1 MKQFISSIFAVMT
14 LMFVGCTP
22 MDNMESGA
30 SDQPGQK
37 PTELKIVFS
46 QYTGIVLNPE
56 ETTLLPYTITGATAS
71 TEVNATADSE
81 LWTVTVE
88 PGKSHGKGDLSVT
101 APSQA
106 QKVRIHVTA
115 SDPDGRAAECYL
127 ELSNQYF
134 DVVYCEPTLVPSL
147 GGEVSVQLHTNMV
160 YTVEINQPW
169 LTQVQSES
177 SNAQI
182 LKFTAEENTTAEDRV
197 AMVTFKDV
205 EDNLLGEVELTQLQK
220 SEVELNWVYSDASL
234 TPSFGYSEPAI
245 DNDGNVFVLSGK
257 NLIKINASGA
267 PEWNKTLAW
276 GGGSIDLTPS
286 VEPDGSVVYAAG
298 GENGDIGVYA
308 VDTKT
313 GSEKWRS
320 GYDAFFKNGVWNT
333 LTFWKAG
340 VAVGDKHLF
349 VVGTRGHSINAFAKE
364 DGLRSTYASTAA
376 NGSKMAYSLT
386 CSPVLTADGVVA
398 AKSGKGLVGANRSLM
413 ESPSEDFKTVSQEY
427 YVPCG
432 IYTHF
437 KDWEF
442 NDRGPAIA
450 VKYNGVNYVISGGT
464 ESNQHHFHVWCQN
477 SSKGLSTTIQ
487 SWVSGGTNM
496 DYTFKLLGMKQTSGS
511 GGGGLIAGS
520 RNEIIISGEPGDT
533 KVVSSSDPFVAGGIA
548 AVWPTSADAI
558 SGLAYQWKHDK
569 IIAGSCAV
577 DNNGYVH
584 AVDIEGTYFILQ
596 PNYGSK
602 TVTLIKSFSLKDFI
616 DGAESMTVKSSVKIG
631 IDGKIY
637 VNANVTKGGT
647 SSGATICFT
656 YSATTGVSASSTWP
670 QAGSDSMNTNRQVG
684 YIENTL

>member
-1 MKQFISSIFAVMT
+1 MKQFISSIFVVMT

-22 MDNMESGA
+22 MENVEPDA
-30 SDQPGQK
+30 SDQPEQK

-46 QYTGIVLNPE
+46 QYTGIAVNPE
-56 ETTLLPYTITGATAS
+56 ETILLPYTITGVNAS

-81 LWTVTVE
+81 LWTVSIE
-88 PGKSHGKGDLSVT
+88 PGKSHGKGNLSVT
-101 APSQA
+101 APYQA
-106 QKVRIHVTA
+106 QKVRIHVTV
-115 SDPDGRAAECYL
+115 SDPDGRADECYL
-127 ELSNQYF
+127 ELSNQHF

-147 GGEVSVQLHTNMV
+147 GGEVSVQLHTNME
-160 YTVEINQPW
+160 YTVEISQPW
-169 LTQVQSES
+169 LTQIGLES

-182 LKFTAEENTTAEDRV
+182 LKFTAEENPTAEARV
-197 AMVTFKDV
+197 AMVTFKDA
-205 EDNLLGEVELTQLQK
+205 EGNLIGEVELTQLQK
-220 SEVELNWVYSDASL
+220 GEVKLNWVYSDASL

-286 VEPDGSVVYAAG
+286 IEPDGSVVYAAG
-298 GENGDIGVYA
+298 GENGNIGVYA

-320 GYDAFFKNGVWNT
+320 GYDAFFKNGVSNS

-349 VVGTRGHSINAFAKE
+349 VAGTRGHSINAFAKV
-364 DGLRSTYASTAA
+364 DGVRSTHASTKAD
-376 NGSKMAYSLT
+376 GSRMDYSLT
-386 CSPVLTADGVVA
+386 CSPVLTLDGVVA
-398 AKSGKGLVGANRSLM
+398 AKSGKGIVGASRSIM
-413 ESPSEDFKTVSQEY
+413 ESPSEDFKTVNQDY

-432 IYTHF
+432 IYTHY
-437 KDWEF
+437 KDWQF

-496 DYTFKLLGMKQTSGS
+496 DYTFKLSGMKQTSGT
-511 GGGGLIAGS
+511 GGGGLVAGS
-520 RNEIIISGEPGDT
+520 RNEVIISGEPGDT
-533 KVVSSSDPFVAGGIA
+533 KVVSSADPFVTGGIA
-548 AVWPTSADAI
+548 AVWPTSVDAL

-602 TVTLIKSFSLKDFI
+602 TVTLVKSFSLKDFI
-616 DGAESMTVKSSVKIG
+616 DGAASMTVKSSVKIG
-631 IDGKIY
+631 VDGKIY

-684 YIENTL
+684 YTVNAL

>member
-1 MKQFISSIFAVMT
+1 MKQFISSIFVVMT

-22 MDNMESGA
+22 MDNVGPDA
-30 SDQPGQK
+30 SDQPEQK
-37 PTELKIVFS
+37 PSELKIVFS
-46 QYTGIVLNPE
+46 QYTGIVVNPE
-56 ETTLLPYTITGATAS
+56 ETILLPYTINGVNAS

-81 LWTVTVE
+81 LWTVSIE
-88 PGKSHGKGDLSVT
+88 PGKSHGKGNLIVT
-101 APSQA
+101 APNKA
-106 QKVRIHVTA
+106 QEVRIHVTA
-115 SDPDGRAAECYL
+115 SDPDGRADECYL

-134 DVVYCEPTLVPSL
+134 DMVYCEPTLVPSL
-147 GGEVSVQLHTNMV
+147 GGEVSVQLHTNME
-160 YTVEINQPW
+160 YTVEISQPW
-169 LTQVQSES
+169 LTQMESES

-182 LKFTAEENTTAEDRV
+182 LKFAAEENPTAEARV
-197 AMVTFKDV
+197 AIVTFKDV
-205 EDNLLGEVELTQLQK
+205 EGNLIGEVELTQLQK
-220 SEVELNWVYSDASL
+220 GEVKLNWVYSDASL

-245 DNDGNVFVLSGK
+245 DNDGNAYVLSGK

-267 PEWNKTLAW
+267 SEWNKTLAW

-320 GYDAFFKNGVWNT
+320 GYDAFFKTGVWNT

-464 ESNQHHFHVWCQN
+464 ELNQHHFHVWCQN

-487 SWVSGGTNM
+487 PWVSGGTNM
-496 DYTFKLLGMKQTSGS
+496 DFTFKLLGMKQTSGS
-511 GGGGLIAGS
+511 GGGGLVAGS
-520 RNEIIISGEPGDT
+520 RNEVIISGEPGDT
-533 KVVSSSDPFVAGGIA
+533 KVVSSADPFVAGGIA
-548 AVWPTSADAI
+548 AVWPTSVDAL

-631 IDGKIY
+631 VDGKIY

>member
-22 MDNMESGA
+22 MDKVEPGA
-30 SDQPGQK
+30 SGQPEQK
-37 PTELKIVFS
+37 PTEFKIVFS
-46 QYTGIVLNPE
+46 QYTGIVLAPE
-56 ETTLLPYTITGATAS
+56 KTILLPYSITGATAS

-81 LWTVTVE
+81 LWTVAVE
-88 PGKSHGKGDLSVT
+88 PGKSHGKGNLSVT

-115 SDPDGRAAECYL
+115 SDPDGRVAERYL

-134 DVVYCEPTLVPSL
+134 DMVYCEPTLVPAF
-147 GGEVSVQLHTNMV
+147 GGEVSVQLQTNMQ

-169 LTQVQSES
+169 LKQIEPES

-182 LKFTAEENTTAEDRV
+182 LKFTAEDNPTAEARV
-197 AMVTFKDV
+197 AIVTFKDV

-220 SEVELNWVYSDASL
+220 SEVKLNWVYSDASL

-257 NLIKINASGA
+257 NLIKINASGVS
-267 PEWNKTLAW
+267 EWAKTLTW

-313 GSEKWRS
+313 GDEKWRS
-320 GYDAFFKNGVWNT
+320 GYDAFFKTNVSNP
-333 LTFWKAG
+333 LTFWKSG
-340 VAVGDKHLF
+340 LAVGDKHLF
-349 VVGTRGHSINAFAKE
+349 VVGTRGHSINAFAKV
-364 DGLRSTYASTAA
+364 DGLKSTHASTKAD
-376 NGSKMAYSLT
+376 GSRMDYSLT
-386 CSPVLTADGVVA
+386 CSPVLTLDGVVA
-398 AKSGKGLVGANRSLM
+398 AKSGKGIVGANRSIM
-413 ESPSEDFKTVSQEY
+413 ESPSEDFKTVSQDY

-437 KDWEF
+437 KDWQF

-487 SWVSGGTNM
+487 SWVSGATNM
-496 DYTFKLLGMKQTSGS
+496 DYTFKLSGMKQTSGS

-520 RNEIIISGEPGDT
+520 RNEVIISGEPGDT
-533 KVVSSSDPFVAGGIA
+533 KVVSSADPFVAGGIA
-548 AVWPTSADAI
+548 AVWPTSVDAL
-558 SGLAYQWKHDK
+558 SGLAYQWKHNK

-616 DGAESMTVKSSVKIG
+616 EGAESMTVKSSVKIG
-631 IDGKIY
+631 ADGKIY

-656 YSATTGVSASSTWP
+656 FSATTGVSASSTWP